1 MSECEDRE
9 KREKCPECGRPFNL
23 LVSGVID
30 TPLAGTQD
38 ARDWAEVCYSERGFF
53 SDDKKG
59 RPYVY
64 VHKYSDVRT
73 DVPAP
78 DSDAGE

>member
-1 MSECEDRE
+1 MSESDDRE
-9 KREKCPECGRPFNL
+9 KREECPECGRPFHL
-23 LVSGVID
+23 TASGVID
-30 TPLAGTQD
+30 TPLSATLNG
-38 ARDWAEVCYSERGFF
+38 REWAEVCYSECGFF

-73 DVPAP
+73 DVDAP
-78 DSDAGE
+78 DSDSGN